1 MAQQVIALLLCAA
14 VLALGFSRGVNIGIL
29 MLAAASLVGVFLAGM
44 SPAEVYTA
52 FPVNIVILLVGI
64 TFFFGIAEANG
75 TIDRLIHAALRRVGD
90 RLAVLP
96 LVFFALTALIAAMGN
111 PFAAIVMF
119 PIAMSAAQHRG
130 IDPMLMGLALGTG
143 VSAGAF
149 APTSLFGVVSYGTAQ
164 SAGIALNPTVL
175 FVIVVGVNL
184 VLLSVAYLLF
194 GRSLRRGHRGSASP
208 ASRTAAG
215 GRADCRSLPVLGVL
229 DDPSI
234 GTDAV
239 ETDALEPQPAAGS
252 LTAMQRVTAA
262 AIAALAAIAIGGT
275 VVGME
280 PDVGTLGLILGALLC
295 VVDPA
300 LSKAGI
306 AHIDWP
312 TVLLVS
318 GIITYVGVLQHLGA
332 TDMLGQIAADM
343 DAPVLAV
350 LFVCCVA
357 GLVSAF
363 ASTTA
368 MLAALVPLAIPLV
381 ASGEIPGWALI
392 CAIGICASIV
402 DISPFSSVGAVLVAS
417 APEPDRPRMTRLLTR
432 WGLSLVVIGPVAV
445 TTGLVLPAM
454 VL

>member
-14 VLALGFSRGVNIGIL
+14 VLALGFSRGINIGIL
-29 MLAAASLVGVFLAGM
+29 MFAAAALVGVFLAGM
-44 SPAEVYTA
+44 PLAEVYTA
-52 FPVNIVILLVGI
+52 FPINIVILLVGI
-64 TFFFGIAEANG
+64 TFFFGIAQSNG
-75 TIDRLIHAALRRVGD
+75 TIDRLIDAALRRVGD
-90 RLAVLP
+90 RVTLLP

-130 IDPMLMGLALGTG
+130 IDSMLMGLALGTG

-175 FVIVVGVNL
+175 FTIVVAVNL
-184 VLLSVAYLLF
+184 ILLCVAYLLF
-194 GRSLRRGHRGSASP
+194 GRSLRRQRHATVSLACHTATGNSGDDPQTRSAETLFESASAATETP
-208 ASRTAAG
+208 GSPPDAAPFTGMQRLTAA
-215 GRADCRSLPVLGVL
+215 S
-229 DDPSI
+229 
-234 GTDAV
+234 
-239 ETDALEPQPAAGS
+239 
-252 LTAMQRVTAA
+252 
-262 AIAALAAIAIGGT
+262 IAALAALVIGGT
-275 VVGME
+275 LLGME
-280 PDVGTLGLILGALLC
+280 PDVGTLGFILGALLC
-295 VVDPA
+295 VIDPA

-306 AHIDWP
+306 ARIDWP

-332 TDMLGQIAADM
+332 TDMLGQVAADM
-343 DAPVLAV
+343 NAPILAV

-417 APEPDRPRMTRLLTR
+417 AHEPDRPRMTRLLTR
-432 WGLSLVVIGPVAV
+432 WGLSLVIIGPAAV
-445 TTGLVLPAM
+445 TAGLVLPAM